1 MKVAPETSA
10 GALKVHVTVYPSG
23 WTVCWL
29 TRAVPTP
36 NGPRSR
42 YVSRWS
48 VQGSGPGDLDDP
60 VALVTRAMEGY
71 RP

>member
-1 MKVAPETSA
+1 MAPESSA

-23 WTVCWL
+23 WAVCWL
-29 TRAVPTP
+29 TRVVPTP
-36 NGPRSR
+36 DGPRSR

-48 VQGSGPGDLDDP
+48 IQVSGPGALEDP
-60 VALVTRAMEGY
+60 QALVRQAIEGY